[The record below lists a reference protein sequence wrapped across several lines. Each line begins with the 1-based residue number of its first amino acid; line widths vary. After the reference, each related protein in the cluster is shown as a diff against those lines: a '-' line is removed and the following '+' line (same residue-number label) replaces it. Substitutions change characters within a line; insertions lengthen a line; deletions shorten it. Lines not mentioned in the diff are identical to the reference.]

1 MKWWFFVSYDFR
13 LSFLQSFSW
22 MAEWFLGRRCFAIFQ
37 PIRNTMSCG
46 VNIGYRIGTIEWNI
60 FRTIHRM
67 LLKYM
72 FKRSIDFR
80 EKDGIGRTTDVNLVQ
95 HRFLVF
101 HVAQSVV
108 FCVAFCGRLSFR
120 LHKHYTFSLESRLLP
135 FTVSTNF
142 HHIVFNHVS
151 LIERTK
157 YAWNNVMNVKSRKLT
172 PNKTQVYHLLGAQIK
187 NLRFGNIYFK
197 VCHLRIVSDNTLLR
211 LYWWTQVGMA
221 VTI

>member
-1 MKWWFFVSYDFR
+1 
-13 LSFLQSFSW
+13 
-22 MAEWFLGRRCFAIFQ
+22 
-37 PIRNTMSCG
+37 MSCG
-46 VNIGYRIGTIEWNI
+46 INIGYRIGTIEWNI

-72 FKRSIDFR
+72 LKRSIDFR
-80 EKDGIGRTTDVNLVQ
+80 EKDGIGRTTYDGCKLSSTPL
-95 HRFLVF
+95 FSVF
-101 HVAQSVV
+101 HAAQSLV

-135 FTVSTNF
+135 FTVSTNL

-151 LIERTK
+151 LIERKK

>member
-1 MKWWFFVSYDFR
+1 
-13 LSFLQSFSW
+13 
-22 MAEWFLGRRCFAIFQ
+22 
-37 PIRNTMSCG
+37 MSTLDIKSERS
-46 VNIGYRIGTIEWNI
+46 NEISLEPYIECCWNI
-60 FRTIHRM
+60 C
-67 LLKYM
+67 LKGVLI
-72 FKRSIDFR
+72 S
-80 EKDGIGRTTDVNLVQ
+80 EKKMESGGRRTTDVNLVQ